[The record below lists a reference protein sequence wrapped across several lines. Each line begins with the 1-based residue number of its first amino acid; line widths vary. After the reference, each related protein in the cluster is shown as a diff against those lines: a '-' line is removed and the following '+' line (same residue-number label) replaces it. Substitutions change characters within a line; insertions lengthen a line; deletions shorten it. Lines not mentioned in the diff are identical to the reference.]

1 MVEFHNKHINK
12 RNRSTRNNIKAVK
25 WDRKLTEEKVGLQ
38 FAIKMY
44 REDFPRAEYGL
55 PKMSLRQL
63 VD

>member
-12 RNRSTRNNIKAVK
+12 RNRRTRKNIKAVK
-25 WDRKLTEEKVGLQ
+25 WDRKLTKEKVELR

-44 REDFPRAEYGL
+44 REDFPHAKYGL